1 MLKHTAS
8 TKTKS
13 EVRGGG
19 KPWKQKERVMRVQV
33 HVDLHYGLEE
43 VTFGP
48 KPHIVSKRLIKRKKI
63 SYFIGFIFK
72 EKRICFR

>member
-1 MLKHTAS
+1 VVVEENHGNK
-8 TKTKS
+8 
-13 EVRGGG
+13 
-19 KPWKQKERVMRVQV
+19 KERVMRVQV

-48 KPHIVSKRLIKRKKI
+48 KPRIVSKRLIKRKKI

-72 EKRICFR
+72 EICFR

>member
-1 MLKHTAS
+1 
-8 TKTKS
+8 
-13 EVRGGG
+13 
-19 KPWKQKERVMRVQV
+19 
-33 HVDLHYGLEE
+33 LEE

-72 EKRICFR
+72 EEKFVFVDENALSNKCN